1 MTSVHQARQA
11 LGARLRELR
20 RAADLTGRQLA
31 ELLAW
36 PHSKVSKLET
46 GKQTPSDADITS
58 WTEATGASAEKR
70 LALLASLH
78 TLESRH
84 AEWERVLRGGMSH
97 HQSEWGDAER
107 RAGLLRVFEPVY
119 IPGLLQTAEYA
130 RGRMAEGIAMHNL
143 PNDIGEAVQAR
154 MARQQVLYD
163 PGKRF
168 QFVITEAALRYRLC
182 PPEVMVPQLDR
193 LVAASTLPNVRLGV
207 IGFETTLVTA
217 PKHGFWIFDNNLVMV
232 ETFTAELHLAQP
244 PEIERYAQVFRSL
257 AGIASYG
264 QAARA
269 LLMKVME
276 DLSRSLPVGETSA
289 EE

>member
-20 RAADLTGRQLA
+20 NAAGLTGRQLA

-46 GKQTPSDADITS
+46 GRQTPSDADIGS
-58 WTEATGASAEKR
+58 WAEATGATEEER

-84 AEWERVLRGGMSH
+84 AEWQRVLRGGMSH
-97 HQSEWGDAER
+97 HQNEWGDAER

-130 RGRMAEGIAMHNL
+130 RARMAEAIAMHNL
-143 PNDIGEAVQAR
+143 PNDIEEAMQAR
-154 MARQQVLYD
+154 MTRQQILYD

-168 QFVITEAALRYRLC
+168 QFVVTEAALRYRLC
-182 PPEVMVPQLDR
+182 APEVMVPQLDR

-207 IGFETTLVTA
+207 IGFGTAYVTA
-217 PKHGFWIFDNNLVMV
+217 PKHGFWIFDNDLVMV

-244 PEIERYAQVFRSL
+244 PEIEQYARVFRSL
-257 AGIASYG
+257 AGMASYG

-269 LLMKVME
+269 LITNVME
-276 DLSRSLPVGETSA
+276 DLSRLLPADEIEP